1 MILVELSKAAR
12 RWRTWLLAAAL
23 AGVPCLIVVAMKLSP
38 PSPSDVGDDAPP
50 FLLQIV
56 RNGLFAPLTGLA
68 VVQPLFLSLAVGL
81 FAGDAIAGEAQT
93 GTLRSLLVRPV
104 ERPRLVGAKYVSA
117 LVLLGA
123 MLLAVVVAGLIAGA
137 VFFGLAPLP
146 TLSGSTLPVGEAVAR
161 IVGAGLYILLAACGV
176 TAIGVFLSTLTDS
189 GPGAIVA
196 TVVLVIAS
204 QVLDQIPSLHA
215 IHPFLPTHGWLGY
228 ADLFRFPVEWAA
240 MRAGLIVSAAY
251 AIVFLGAAFA
261 WFGRKDVT
269 A

>member
-1 MILVELSKAAR
+1 MLRVELAKAAR

-23 AGVPCLIVVAMKLSP
+23 AGVPCLIVLAVKLSP
-38 PSPSDVGDDAPP
+38 PTGADAGDAPP

-68 VVQPLFLSLAVGL
+68 VVQPFFLSLAVGL
-81 FAGDAIAGEAQT
+81 FAGDAIAGEAQA

-104 ERPRLVGAKYVSA
+104 ERPRLIGAKYGA
-117 LVLLGA
+117 AIVLIGL
-123 MLLAVVVAGLIAGA
+123 MLLAVVVAGLVAGGL
-137 VFFGLAPLP
+137 FFGFAPLP
-146 TLSGSTLPVGEAVAR
+146 TLSGTTLSIPETLLR
-161 IVGAGLYILLAACGV
+161 IGGAALYILLAAFGV
-176 TAIGVFLSTLTDS
+176 TALGVFVSTLTDS

-196 TVVLVIAS
+196 TVVLAIAS
-204 QVLDQIPSLHA
+204 QVLEQIPSLHA

-228 ADLFRFPVEWAA
+228 TGLFRFPVDWGA
-240 MRAGLIVSAAY
+240 MRVGLIVSAVY
-251 AIVFLGAAFA
+251 TVVFLGASLA